1 MHDASPGR
9 KTSGEPP
16 EPKYRP
22 QLWRRARE
30 LTQHSWTEVVLALV
44 LGGLGGFIASRLR
57 VPLAWILGPLFAC
70 FAGTLVGLRLR
81 PIPYGRQVAHT
92 VVGLAIG
99 LRLTPAVLA
108 ATAGLLPAM
117 AVATLY
123 TIAVT
128 TGAAFLLRSLAQVD
142 RRTAFFGSAAAG
154 MAEMAIL
161 ANERGGD
168 AQAVSIVHAIR
179 VTCVVIVVPLLVF
192 AFGADE
198 GIQDPPVT
206 RATGLTE
213 LAILIALGLLAG
225 LLATPFRIPSPWFLV
240 PMMVGAVAAAAWTII
255 EIPWLLLVAAQVI
268 LGIALGCRFERT
280 MLRRLPRVVA
290 AAVVVAAVL
299 ILASV
304 VGAAALSATTR
315 LSFATSFLAVAPAG
329 ITEMVL
335 TARIMHLDAAT
346 VTAFQVMRI
355 LLINTSILIA
365 YRLFERLSIRL
376 DGKAT

>member
-1 MHDASPGR
+1 MQDSNPGQ
-9 KTSGEPP
+9 KKPGEL
-16 EPKYRP
+16 PKERRP
-22 QLWRRARE
+22 LVWEHARE
-30 LTQHSWTEVVLALV
+30 LGRQPWAEVVLALV
-44 LGGLGGFIASRLR
+44 LGALGGYVFSRLR
-57 VPLAWILGPLFAC
+57 VPLAWILGPLIAC
-70 FAGTLVGLRLR
+70 FAGTLMGLRLR
-81 PIPYGRQVAHT
+81 PIPYGRHVAHV

-108 ATAGLLPAM
+108 ATAGLIPVM
-117 AVATLY
+117 GVATLY

-161 ANERGGD
+161 ATERGGD

-179 VTCVVIVVPLLVF
+179 VTCVVIVIPLMVF

-198 GIQDPPVT
+198 GIHDPPVT
-206 RATGLTE
+206 RATGFAD
-213 LAILIALGLLAG
+213 LAILIGLGMLASW
-225 LLATPFRIPSPWFLV
+225 LATPFRIPSPWFLV
-240 PMMVGAVAAAAWTII
+240 PMMVGAVATAVWTVI
-255 EIPWLLLVAAQVI
+255 EIPWLLLVVAQIV
-268 LGIALGCRFERT
+268 LGVALGCRFERT
-280 MLRRLPRVVA
+280 ILRRLPRMVA
-290 AAVVVAAVL
+290 GAFVIAAVL
-299 ILASV
+299 IFASV
-304 VGAAALSATTR
+304 IGAAALAATTD

-335 TARIMHLDAAT
+335 TARIMHLDTAT

-355 LLINTSILIA
+355 LLINTSILIV

>member
-1 MHDASPGR
+1 MLDSN
-9 KTSGEPP
+9 SGQKKP
-16 EPKYRP
+16 EELPKEHRP
-22 QLWRRARE
+22 QVWARARE
-30 LTQHSWTEVVLALV
+30 LGRQPWAEVALALV
-44 LGGLGGFIASRLR
+44 IGGLGGFLASRLR
-57 VPLAWILGPLFAC
+57 IPLAWILGPLVAC
-70 FAGTLVGLRLR
+70 FAGTLMGLRLR

-117 AVATLY
+117 GVATIY

-128 TGAAFLLRSLAQVD
+128 TAAAFLLRRLAQVD

-154 MAEMAIL
+154 MSEMAIL
-161 ANERGGD
+161 ATERGGD
-168 AQAVSIVHAIR
+168 SQAVSIVHAVR
-179 VTCVVIVVPLLVF
+179 VTCVVIVIPLLVF

-198 GIQDPPVT
+198 GIQDAPVT
-206 RATGLTE
+206 RATGYME
-213 LAILIALGLLAG
+213 VAIIIGLGLLAG
-225 LLATPFRIPSPWFLV
+225 WLATPFRIPSPWFLV
-240 PMMVGAVAAAAWTII
+240 PMMVGAIAAATWTVI
-255 EIPWLLLVAAQVI
+255 EIPWLLLIPAQVI
-268 LGIALGCRFERT
+268 LGVALGCRFERT
-280 MLRRLPRVVA
+280 ILRRLPRVVA
-290 AAVVVAAVL
+290 AAFVVAAVL

-304 VGAAALSATTR
+304 VGAAVLSATTH

-335 TARIMHLDAAT
+335 TARIMHLDTAT

-355 LLINTSILIA
+355 LLINTSILIV